1 MLVDTGKYPPV
12 IKSHSIYKGTQPC
25 GSLVL
30 QLLKMGVIVGEKK
43 TLKLKNISKMFNFF
57 IVLKKWR
64 YLKF

>member
-30 QLLKMGVIVGEKK
+30 QLLKMGVTVGEK
-43 TLKLKNISKMFNFF
+43 NPQAEEHISKMFNFF